1 MEQEKQKII
10 NDDIIEKGYNPEDL
24 SNYVTRLKGVG
35 VDVLSIKEL
44 KVMIELF
51 KTEQL
56 NLSLMSLGNK
66 KRDKKATPF
75 EVLYSDCEY
84 NVITGKQK
92 DNLLTEFEKNKKK
105 LNVIIE
111 EPKIEKG
118 NFFSKDQ
125 FIFSVITKEFNTN
138 VKRYYSDF
146 EWFKNQLNSRY
157 PFILVPPIIKE
168 AFFSN
173 INLNLFS
180 KKKNDENIPQEEKE
194 NLNMKVRYLTKF
206 INGILRKKILRTSP
220 IFYEF
225 LTLEQVD
232 FEKYR
237 KYLDANPFV
246 LNLTLNNFTT
256 MKGEMKVSLNKDK
269 AVYVNNLLRI
279 LIPTTDLHNKLKNSF
294 NLLINDLN
302 LISTHMKEISVL
314 YEKLTIQAK
323 DIKQSN
329 EVQKIYSTLKDIFS
343 SYSSNYSNQSKF
355 FKEDFWEFFNYMNME
370 FSELDTI
377 IKQFQ
382 NQRLEYETFANNLNL
397 KKEQLFISKDISKWE
412 VKQGTENQIPLYQN
426 DKKKAF
432 EQMCYKE
439 TKVID
444 AEKQIIVIAIDTIIN
459 QFRKLK
465 KYQGER
471 VKAFWGRI
479 NNEKENLFGDL
490 FTLMKLISV
499 KIDE

>member
-1 MEQEKQKII
+1 MEKEKQKYI
-10 NDDIIEKGYNPEDL
+10 NDNIIEKGYNPEDL
-24 SNYVTRLKGVG
+24 SNYITRIRGVG
-35 VDVLSIKEL
+35 INSFSLNEL
-44 KVMIELF
+44 KKLIEDF

-56 NLSLMSLGNK
+56 KISLKSVNIKTNK
-66 KRDKKATPF
+66 KSTPF
-75 EVLYSDCEY
+75 EILYSDCEFESK
-84 NVITGKQK
+84 TSKQQETK
-92 DNLLTEFEKNKKK
+92 LMEFEKEKKRINIK
-105 LNVIIE
+105 IS
-111 EPKIEKG
+111 EPIKEKKS
-118 NFFSKDQ
+118 FFSKEQ
-125 FIFSVITKEFNTN
+125 IIFLITSEELNSST
-138 VKRYYSDF
+138 RRSYTDF

-157 PFILVPPIIKE
+157 PFILVPPLLKE
-168 AFFSN
+168 DFLSN
-173 INLNLFS
+173 INISIFS
-180 KKKNDENIPQEEKE
+180 KSKNNEISIVEKE
-194 NLNMKVRYLTKF
+194 NLDMKVRYLTRF
-206 INGILRKKILRTSP
+206 MNGVLRKKILRTSP

-232 FEKYR
+232 FEKFR
-237 KYLDANPFV
+237 KYLDANPFI
-246 LNLTLNNFTT
+246 LNLTLSNFIT
-256 MKGEMKVSLNKDK
+256 MKGELKVSLNKDK

-279 LIPTTDLHNKLKNSF
+279 MVPTIDLHNKLRNSF

-314 YEKLTIQAK
+314 YEKLTIQSK

-343 SYSSNYSNQSKF
+343 SYSSNYLTQSKF

-432 EQMCYKE
+432 EEMCYKE

-471 VKAFWGRI
+471 VKVFWERM
-479 NNEKENLFGDL
+479 NNEKENIFGDL
-490 FTLMKLISV
+490 FTLMKLITV